1 MAGLH
6 YRMTFIDQLAESQV
20 EVRSKSSPPVLKR
33 RKQDENVLEILRDKK
48 QLTLQVSKLEKRS
61 QRLSSKSTSS
71 NALISHRNHMFSAGS
86 YGHPDIC
93 CRPCILFLHG
103 HCKNAGHCGFCH
115 VAHEEHMPTLDKH
128 SREFLKDLP
137 ELSFMEMVLPYFRKR
152 VENTEF
158 PGAERILQLLES
170 EMTIRDTTGIRVQRI
185 PHKIRYVVERMS
197 LGRLVSLVCSTLGR
211 GKFPKLMSNELKA
224 LRQTAKTLT

>member
-1 MAGLH
+1 
-6 YRMTFIDQLAESQV
+6 MTLDDAAWPNIFVHQ
-20 EVRSKSSPPVLKR
+20 
-33 RKQDENVLEILRDKK
+33 
-48 QLTLQVSKLEKRS
+48 
-61 QRLSSKSTSS
+61 
-71 NALISHRNHMFSAGS
+71 
-86 YGHPDIC
+86 
-93 CRPCILFLHG
+93 
-103 HCKNAGHCGFCH
+103 
-115 VAHEEHMPTLDKH
+115 EEHMPTLDKH

-158 PGAERILQLLES
+158 RWGAERILQLLES

-197 LGRLVSLVCSTLGR
+197 LGRLVSLVCSTLRR

-224 LRQTAKTLT
+224 LRQTAKTLTS

>member
-1 MAGLH
+1 MMLDDAAWPNIFVH
-6 YRMTFIDQLAESQV
+6 QEA
-20 EVRSKSSPPVLKR
+20 
-33 RKQDENVLEILRDKK
+33 
-48 QLTLQVSKLEKRS
+48 
-61 QRLSSKSTSS
+61 
-71 NALISHRNHMFSAGS
+71 
-86 YGHPDIC
+86 
-93 CRPCILFLHG
+93 
-103 HCKNAGHCGFCH
+103 
-115 VAHEEHMPTLDKH
+115 HMPTLDKH